1 MSTDIQIATFASGC
15 FWGTEYMFLKQ
26 FSPEEG
32 KGIVRSSVGF
42 ADTTAGGGDFAEA
55 VRIEFEPKL
64 VSYAELVEFFYRSH
78 DPTTRDAQGADKG
91 SEYRSAIFTHS
102 EQQAQIAK
110 RVTAEIQEKY
120 FSPKGKTIV
129 TQIDALGKWQAA
141 QEGHQKYLF
150 RNPNGY
156 HCRTHVLHW

>member
-1 MSTDIQIATFASGC
+1 MSTGKSQALASRC
-15 FWGTEYMFLKQ
+15 FWGSEYMFLKQ

-42 ADTTAGGGDFAEA
+42 AATVSGGSDFAEA
-55 VRIEFEPKL
+55 VRIEFLPEL
-64 VSYAELVEFFYRSH
+64 ISYAGLVEFFYRSH
-78 DPTTRDAQGADKG
+78 DPTTLDAQGADIG

-102 EQQAQIAK
+102 EEQLEIAK
-110 RVTAEIQEKY
+110 RVTAEIQAKH
-120 FSPKGKTIV
+120 FTPKGKTIV

-141 QEGHQKYLF
+141 QENHQKYLF
-150 RNPNGY
+150 KHPQGY